1 MKVDILLAVMQM
13 VVQIAL
19 MYIQE
24 DPITALW
31 RGLAFAR
38 KDSRE
43 IATQSKLVL
52 KFAGYFLPCHH
63 VTNACFVSKSTGLPD
78 CCRDDGVD
86 CGPDPEE
93 CTAGSSG
100 GSGTLESTAPPS
112 GSFHVSLRVT
122 GVAVALVTAWTVGR

>member
-52 KFAGYFLPCHH
+52 KFAGYFFA
-63 VTNACFVSKSTGLPD
+63 V
-78 CCRDDGVD
+78 
-86 CGPDPEE
+86 
-93 CTAGSSG
+93 
-100 GSGTLESTAPPS
+100 PS
-112 GSFHVSLRVT
+112 CY
-122 GVAVALVTAWTVGR
+122 